1 MIVEVHQGQWRTM
14 STSTAPV
21 EETTAEIVAVYAKA
35 GAEQNVYILIAG
47 IVLLMLGVYRISK
60 NIPSKNDQETNEKN
74 SQESWI
80 LK

>member
-1 MIVEVHQGQWRTM
+1 MNSSRFISVLLIVFG
-14 STSTAPV
+14 A
-21 EETTAEIVAVYAKA
+21 IVAVYAKA

-74 SQESWI
+74 SQES
-80 LK
+80 